1 MRWRADFLSAWAEA
15 LLRKAGADE
24 PSAKAVAWALVEADL
39 RGVGSHGLLR
49 LPGYVRRLDAG
60 LVNPSPTL
68 PPEERGPVALPDG
81 AHGFA

>member
-39 RGVGSHGLLR
+39 RGWEATGFCAF
-49 LPGYVRRLDAG
+49 PFTCAARRRAW
-60 LVNPSPTL
+60 
-68 PPEERGPVALPDG
+68 
-81 AHGFA
+81 

>member
-1 MRWRADFLSAWAEA
+1 VRWRADFLSAWAEA

-49 LPGYVRRLDAG
+49 LPVYVRRL
-60 LVNPSPTL
+60 
-68 PPEERGPVALPDG
+68 
-81 AHGFA
+81 